1 MDVLSIH
8 NADNGLI
15 GKINGQMTKLNW
27 QAEIIANLKR
37 LAMDTTSSCVL
48 NLSNDI
54 GKEKMLV
61 GNDKKYYFAFIDGT
75 FKVFDRKQNKFRKV
89 RHFFEYPE
97 DENAF
102 KELATVGSFVL
113 GLSRYMVEMY
123 FDCNDVFKNE
133 E

>member
-8 NADNGLI
+8 NVNNKLI

-37 LAMDTTSSCVL
+37 LARETTSSCVL
-48 NLSNDI
+48 NLSTDI

-89 RHFFEYPE
+89 RYFFESPE
-97 DENAF
+97 DEKAF

-113 GLSRYMVEMY
+113 GLSGYMVGMY